1 MTSPRSDRKR
11 AIFIWTSAL
20 GTVAVLLAT
29 RSILLP
35 FILALV
41 IAYVLTPAVSLVER
55 TRVPRWVAVLIVYT
69 VTLGAIYGFFSLV
82 TPRLARETIGLRKE
96 LPGLSVKL
104 RDQWVPTIYGKLQT
118 LGIVRVEAEP
128 EPPPA
133 DAQSKE
139 APRPTSTLRVEHNP
153 DGSYDVRLN
162 SEVEIRAAGENAWR
176 VTPVEKVESKTPS
189 FDLGKMLGD
198 GIDKAVSYGQRNIVE
213 VLRFGSSLVASISRF
228 VFLFFL
234 TLMLAGYVMISRE
247 KILEFFRVLVKP
259 VNRGSFDLWLNR
271 IDRGLAG
278 VVRGQLLICLV
289 NGILSA
295 IGFALIGLKY
305 WPILAVVAG
314 VMSIIPIFG
323 SILSSIPAV
332 AIGLTQGVGTAFAAL
347 AWIVGIHQIEANLLN
362 PKIYG
367 IAAKI
372 HPVLVIFSL
381 LLGEHFFGLVG
392 ALLAVPCMSIVQNT
406 FLHFRTVALGAD
418 APTDTF
424 AGIPIPKV
432 VAEVKAAKEATKKS
446 ADEKVAEKP
455 KEDESSGAED

>member
-1 MTSPRSDRKR
+1 MTSPRPDRKR
-11 AIFIWTSAL
+11 AIFIWTFAI

-96 LPGLSVKL
+96 LPGLSVKM
-104 RDQWVPTIYGKLQT
+104 RDQWVPTIYGKLQK
-118 LGIVRVEAEP
+118 LGIIRVAAEP
-128 EPPPA
+128 EPQPDTQAKDKP
-133 DAQSKE
+133 E
-139 APRPTSTLRVEHNP
+139 APDSTLRVEPNP

-162 SEVEIRAAGENAWR
+162 TEVDVRSAGDRSWR

-189 FDLGKMLGD
+189 FDLAKLLGE
-198 GIDKAVSYGQRNIVE
+198 GIDKAVQYGQRNIVE
-213 VLRFGSSLVASISRF
+213 VLRFGSSIVASISRF

-234 TLMLAGYVMISRE
+234 TLMLAGYIMISRE

-259 VNRGSFDLWLNR
+259 ANRGSFDLWLSR

-295 IGFALIGLKY
+295 VGFALIGLKY

-323 SILSSIPAV
+323 SILSSVPAV
-332 AIGLTQGVGTAFAAL
+332 AIGLTQGFGTGLAAF

-381 LLGEHFFGLVG
+381 LVGEHFFGLVG

-406 FLHFRTVALGAD
+406 FLHFRTVSLGPD

-424 AGIPIPKV
+424 AGMSIPKSIRPQAIKSEP
-432 VAEVKAAKEATKKS
+432 AEEKKP
-446 ADEKVAEKP
+446 DPPEEP
-455 KEDESSGAED
+455 IEREDR

>member
-1 MTSPRSDRKR
+1 MTSPRPDRKR
-11 AIFIWTSAL
+11 AIFIWTFAL

-29 RSILLP
+29 RAILLP

-82 TPRLARETIGLRKE
+82 TPRLAQETIGLRKE
-96 LPGLSVKL
+96 LPGLSVKM
-104 RDQWVPTIYGKLQT
+104 RDQWVPTIYSKFRK
-118 LGIVRVEAEP
+118 LGIVHVADEP
-128 EPPPA
+128 EPPP

-139 APRPTSTLRVEHNP
+139 KPPTPRSTMRVEPNP

-162 SEVEIRAAGENAWR
+162 TEVEVRSAGDRAWR
-176 VTPVEKVESKTPS
+176 VTPVEQVESKAPS
-189 FDLGKMLGD
+189 FDLAKLLSE
-198 GIDKAVSYGQRNIVE
+198 GIDKAVQYGQRNIVE
-213 VLRFGSSLVASISRF
+213 VLRFGSSIVASISRF

-234 TLMLAGYVMISRE
+234 TLMLAGYIMISRE

-259 VNRGSFDLWLNR
+259 ANRGSFDLWLNR

-295 IGFALIGLKY
+295 VGFALIGLKY

-332 AIGLTQGVGTAFAAL
+332 AIGLTQGFGTGIAAL
-347 AWIVGIHQIEANLLN
+347 AWIVGIHQVEANLLN

-381 LLGEHFFGLVG
+381 LVGEHFFGLVG

-406 FLHFRTVALGAD
+406 FLHFRTVSLGPD

-424 AGIPIPKV
+424 AGITIPKG
-432 VAEVKAAKEATKKS
+432 VKPTPTPESQAK
-446 ADEKVAEKP
+446 ADDDKP
-455 KEDESSGAED
+455 APPSEDEDR